1 MAAQSRKRQLLKKA
15 QRYSVNL
22 YPDALQKLGNAVRR
36 MEETGILYLL
46 ESHYDSETG
55 VTAEATGKMDFLHY

>member
-1 MAAQSRKRQLLKKA
+1 
-15 QRYSVNL
+15 
-22 YPDALQKLGNAVRR
+22 

-46 ESHYDSETG
+46 ESHYDDETG